1 VVERLKPGIFDS
13 NASIAYNA
21 IMATLTIRNL
31 PDELR
36 DRLRVRAAERG
47 QSMEA
52 EARTILANALAVSS
66 ADAPDLQRIVAEL
79 YSGAPPRHAV
89 DDFIREKRREVI
101 NEVLAEGLDP
111 QVYFGDEFRRICQE
125 AGMTPD
131 EIKRA
136 KRRAG

>member
-1 VVERLKPGIFDS
+1 
-13 NASIAYNA
+13 
-21 IMATLTIRNL
+21 
-31 PDELR
+31 
-36 DRLRVRAAERG
+36 
-47 QSMEA
+47 MEA

-66 ADAPDLQRIVAEL
+66 ADATDLQRIVAEL
-79 YSGAPPRHAV
+79 YSGAPPRNTV

-111 QVYFGDEFRRICQE
+111 QVYFGDEFQRICQE